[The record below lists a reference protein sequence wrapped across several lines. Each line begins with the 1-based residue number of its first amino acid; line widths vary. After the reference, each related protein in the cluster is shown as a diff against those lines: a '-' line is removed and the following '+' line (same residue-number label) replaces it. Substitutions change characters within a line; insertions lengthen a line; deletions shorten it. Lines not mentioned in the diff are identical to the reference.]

1 MVLARATRRRRR
13 KKRAEEMAKGQP
25 HPRLDKWAPDA
36 IQPRHL
42 SDGFVAFGH
51 QPIATR
57 NAGKREKIGVIGAGD
72 VWKKF
77 IMPAVV
83 QRGSKVYVCD
93 KRFEPS
99 HDVKSENQAREKQ
112 AFLEL
117 VREARAQDRIEIVT
131 GGVDA
136 LPSDLDYILVLTP
149 PSHHLE
155 LITRLMRTTKG
166 VPIAVEKPLVAS
178 QEQIDRLQALL
189 PYPLYCIDWQVM
201 HALPLLE
208 ACGIELPFAGTVSD
222 AVITQVHDRCA
233 YAQFRFDLTKVS
245 KIAARLV
252 EGGDNPLGDID
263 VNRSQRPE
271 LFDFEKGGGMLFDM
285 AVHPMNVLA
294 TLGFRST
301 AVVEAFLGKP
311 IRRQQHRYILGVYE
325 RFGRENGGKSGETY
339 GRAVI
344 RMGIKDG
351 SQRIETCI
359 EAGKGGAAND
369 GCLIL
374 NDGNCELRWEMF
386 PDGQIGSKLE
396 IDADGKVIATATLAV
411 DCYSL
416 IMEHIS
422 AFAKS
427 GRRDAVFFAEH
438 AHVIKAIGDIH
449 EHARSQT
456 VAAGEIIRQLKLDRP
471 DIRKITLRNSN
482 GMSVDIINFGATISA
497 IKVPDR
503 AGRFDDIVLGF
514 TNPEDYR
521 TKKHPHF
528 GGVVGRVA
536 NRIAEGRFSLAG
548 RNHVLAQNDG
558 RNHLH
563 GGNRGFD
570 KAFWQI
576 CSTTDNSVSLMH
588 VSPDGDEGYPGE
600 LKVQVEY
607 ALNDK
612 NELRIKYQAQSD
624 QDTPIN
630 LTNHAYFNLRGE
642 GRGTIADHF
651 ILINASKY
659 TPVAAGLIPTGVEE
673 PVDRGP
679 MDLRQLRRIGD
690 GLDKCTD
697 EQLVIVGEGYDHNF
711 ILDKADDGKLH
722 LAVRVEERQTGRV
735 LEVATTEPGLQ
746 LYTGNSLD
754 GSIGAKDGKSHYD
767 RYTGFC
773 LETQHFPDS
782 VNHPNFPSIILARGE
797 TYRSETVFRFSVQKV
812 APD

>member
-1 MVLARATRRRRR
+1 
-13 KKRAEEMAKGQP
+13 MAKGPQ
-25 HPRLDKWAPDA
+25 HPQHDKWAPDT

-51 QPIATR
+51 QPVATR

-93 KRFEPS
+93 KKFEPA
-99 HDVKSENQAREKQ
+99 HHVRSENSAKEKE
-112 AFLEL
+112 AFLQL
-117 VREARAQDRIEIVT
+117 VQKARAQDRIEMVT
-131 GGVDA
+131 EGIDT
-136 LPSDLDYILVLTP
+136 LPTDLDYVMVLTP
-149 PSHHLE
+149 PSHHFE
-155 LITRLMRTTKG
+155 LITRLMRATKG
-166 VPIAVEKPLVAS
+166 VPIAVEKPLVANE
-178 QEQIDRLQALL
+178 EQLDTLQALL
-189 PYPLYCIDWQVM
+189 PYPLYCIDWEVM

-208 ACGIELPFAGTVSD
+208 ACGTELPFAGAVSG
-222 AVITQVHDRCA
+222 AVRTQVHDPRA
-233 YAQFRFDLTKVS
+233 YAQFRFDPTKVS

-263 VNRSQRPE
+263 VNRAQRPE

-294 TLGFRST
+294 VLGFRST

-311 IRRQQHRYILGVYE
+311 IKNQQHRYILGVYE
-325 RFGRENGGKSGETY
+325 RFGRENGCKSGETY

-386 PDGQIGSKLE
+386 PNGQIGSKLE
-396 IDADGKVIATATLAV
+396 IDAGGTVIATSSLAV
-411 DCYSL
+411 DCYAL

-422 AFAKS
+422 TFAKS
-427 GRRDAVFFAEH
+427 GRRDAMFFAGH
-438 AHVIKAIGDIH
+438 AHVIGAIGDIH

-456 VAAGEIIRQLKLDRP
+456 VADGEIVRQLRIDRP
-471 DIRKITLRNSN
+471 DIRKIALRNSN
-482 GMSVDIINFGATISA
+482 GVSVDIINFGATIAA

-503 AGRFDDIVLGF
+503 AGRFDDVVLGF

-536 NRIAEGRFSLAG
+536 NRIAKGRFSLGA

-558 RNHLH
+558 ENHLH

-570 KAFWQI
+570 KALWQI
-576 CSTTDNSVSLMH
+576 GSTTDNIVTLMH

-612 NELRIKYQAQSD
+612 NELRIRYQAQSD

-659 TPVAAGLIPTGVEE
+659 IPVDAGLIPTGDEE
-673 PVDRGP
+673 LVDRTP
-679 MDLRQLRRIGD
+679 LDLRQLRRIGD
-690 GLDKCTD
+690 GLDKCID
-697 EQLVIVGEGYDHNF
+697 DQLVVVGKGYDHNF
-711 ILDKADDGKLH
+711 ILDKAGDGKLH
-722 LAVRVEERQTGRV
+722 LGVRVEERKTGRV
-735 LEVATTEPGLQ
+735 LEVATTEPGVQ

-754 GSIGAKDGKSHYD
+754 GSIRAKDGKSNYD
-767 RYTGFC
+767 RHTGFC

-782 VNHPNFPSIILARGE
+782 VNHPNFPPIILARGKMY
-797 TYRSETVFRFSVQKV
+797 TSETVFRFSVQKV
-812 APD
+812 ASQAISQ